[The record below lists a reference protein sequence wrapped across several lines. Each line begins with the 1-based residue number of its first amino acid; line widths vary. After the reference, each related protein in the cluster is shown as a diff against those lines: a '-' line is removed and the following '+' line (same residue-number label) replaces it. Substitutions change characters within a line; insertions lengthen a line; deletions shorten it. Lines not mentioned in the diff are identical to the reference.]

1 MKIISVN
8 RFAPIIIPM
17 SQVIYNV
24 VRIVSTFLSKMEN
37 IRSVWLVVQTVGMF
51 LVCNV
56 SIHLV
61 MISILVINTM

>member
-17 SQVIYNV
+17 SQVIYIV